1 MWEEI
6 LNLLPPNAAK
16 MLLTLFLSFL
26 LGLEREE
33 HKAASVQY
41 SFGGVRTFPLIG
53 LIGYAMAFLSGDQL
67 LPLASGFAVVGS
79 FLLLSYWH
87 KLAKSELAGVTT
99 EMSGLTTYLVGAL
112 VYRDEYWIATALTV
126 VSLFLLELKEFLEGL
141 TKRFPSDE
149 VLTFTKFLLL
159 SAVILP
165 ILPNRNF
172 GAFEINPFKTWIVVV
187 AVSAISYGSYVIQK
201 VTRGHSGLIVTAILG
216 GAYSSTMTT
225 VVLAKRAVHENR
237 PHLISGATLAASG
250 MMYLRIAALLGLFNR
265 DLMIALG
272 PFFVFLAAVALAG
285 GWLWSR
291 KTDPNTSEIKAQ
303 YEPHNPLELRAAF
316 LFAAL
321 FLAML
326 IATHAAATYLGKTGV
341 YSLATLM
348 GVADVDPF
356 IMGITQ
362 SAGTTTGLP
371 VAAGAIVIAAAS
383 NNVAKAIYAYC
394 WSDRRTGIE
403 SLALLCALAAL
414 GLIPLLL

>member
-1 MWEEI
+1 VWEEI

-33 HKAASVQY
+33 HKAAGVQY

-172 GAFEINPFKTWIVVV
+172 GAFEINPFKTWVVVV

-265 DLMIALG
+265 DLMIALA

-362 SAGTTTGLP
+362 SAGTTAGLP

-403 SLALLCALAAL
+403 SLALLCALGAL

>member
-1 MWEEI
+1 VWEEI